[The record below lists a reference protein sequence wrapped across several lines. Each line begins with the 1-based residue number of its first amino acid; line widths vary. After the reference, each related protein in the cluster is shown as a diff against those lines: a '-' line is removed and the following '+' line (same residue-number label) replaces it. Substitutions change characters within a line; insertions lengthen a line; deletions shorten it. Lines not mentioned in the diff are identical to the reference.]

1 LSLKAKWEFASG
13 EGAWRMRITHH
24 GQPTTSGRNGLL
36 NRRQLLRLGSLG
48 SLGLTLP
55 GLLRAEAEGTVAGET
70 NASGAASPIRSCILI
85 FYYGGPSHID
95 TFDMKPSAPAEI
107 RGQFGS
113 IATGV
118 PGLRVC
124 EHLPETARLMDHL
137 AIVRSMHHPMTNHNA
152 AAFAALCGRDP
163 LKGDLE
169 LLSNDRN
176 DPPCYGATLSSTL
189 PERQG
194 LPTFVALPHVMY
206 NVVQLPGQVAGFLGS
221 SHDPFQVSA
230 DPSAA
235 DFHLGELELPGDL
248 SLDRLDHRAS
258 LLRTLDSHCRR
269 VEARLEVATRSVG
282 SASPSAH
289 PGGKSG
295 LSADLD
301 PRDIYTEKAFRLL
314 HAPAVRRAFHLG
326 LEDPKLQDRYGRNK
340 LGQSVLLARRLVE
353 AGVRFITVFD
363 GQHNGQTANWDA
375 HENVFGRLKND
386 LIPPA
391 DQAFAA
397 LIVDLKSRGLLEETL
412 VIAMGEFGRTPK
424 INSNAGRDHWPNC
437 YSIVL
442 AGGGIRGGTSFGSSD
457 KFGAYP
463 NSDAVTPADLAA
475 TLFWRFGLDPTREM
489 IDLTGRPYRLADGQ
503 PIQALFA

>member
-1 LSLKAKWEFASG
+1 MRVDHERAETRSGHRCLS
-13 EGAWRMRITHH
+13 
-24 GQPTTSGRNGLL
+24 
-36 NRRQLLRLGSLG
+36 RRQLLRVGGLG

-55 GLLRAEAEGTVAGET
+55 GLLRAEAERQVARSTMGRPPVT
-70 NASGAASPIRSCILI
+70 SLIRSCILI
-85 FYYGGPSHID
+85 FHYGGPSHID
-95 TFDMKPSAPAEI
+95 TFDMKPNAPAEV

-113 IATGV
+113 IATSV

-124 EHLPETARLMDHL
+124 EHLPQTARVMDRL

-152 AAFAALCGRDP
+152 AAFTALCGRNP

-176 DPPCYGATLSSTL
+176 DPPCYGAMLSATL
-189 PERQG
+189 PERRG
-194 LPTFVALPHVMY
+194 LPTFVALPHVMH

-221 SHDPFQVSA
+221 AHDPFQVSA
-230 DPSAA
+230 DPSAP

-248 SLDRLDHRAS
+248 SLDRLDHRAALLHMLDDRRRRGDAMAEGAARTGDSAEVGAGAGGS
-258 LLRTLDSHCRR
+258 LTP
-269 VEARLEVATRSVG
+269 RLE
-282 SASPSAH
+282 
-289 PGGKSG
+289 
-295 LSADLD
+295 
-301 PRDIYTEKAFRLL
+301 PRDVYTEKAFRLL
-314 HAPAVRRAFHLG
+314 HSPAVRRAFHLG
-326 LEDPKLQDRYGRNK
+326 SEDPRLRDRYGRTK

-363 GQHNGQTANWDA
+363 GQYNGQTANWDA

-386 LIPPA
+386 LLPPA

-397 LIVDLKSRGLLEETL
+397 LIDDLIGRGLLEETL

-442 AGGGIRGGTSFGSSD
+442 AGGGVRGGITLGASD
-457 KFGAYP
+457 KLGAYP
-463 NSDAVTPADLAA
+463 DTDAVTPADLAA
-475 TLFWRFGLDPTREM
+475 TLFQRFGLDPAREM
-489 IDLTGRPYRLADGQ
+489 NDLTGRPYKLADGQ
-503 PIQALFA
+503 PIRALFG